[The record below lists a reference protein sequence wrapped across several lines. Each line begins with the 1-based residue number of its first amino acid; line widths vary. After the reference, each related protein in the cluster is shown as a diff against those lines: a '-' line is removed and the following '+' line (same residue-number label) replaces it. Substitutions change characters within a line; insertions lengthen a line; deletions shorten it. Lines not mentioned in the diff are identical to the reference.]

1 MRLIWLTWLQ
11 VFYREFGELMMR
23 QPVIGFEFTT
33 YAPLVLVPYV
43 ILLALNVFNRIAAF
57 FLRSPTLLFEDD
69 WETAS
74 PYATSGTR
82 LLNIEL
88 ENYANGQPL
97 GLTISPQGEPPVL
110 PPWPVCCTI
119 PRTLRTIGRN
129 CCTACWWRSC
139 STGASRSTAQNEG
152 CLTW

>member
-1 MRLIWLTWLQ
+1 MWLMVLQ
-11 VFYREFGELMMR
+11 VFYHEFGELMMR

-69 WETAS
+69 WETSS

-88 ENYANGQPL
+88 ENYANGRPL
-97 GLTISPQGEPPVL
+97 GLTISPQGEPSGL
-110 PPWPVCCTI
+110 AAWPVWHTTS
-119 PRTLRTIGRN
+119 RMLRKIGR
-129 CCTACWWRSC
+129 
-139 STGASRSTAQNEG
+139 
-152 CLTW
+152 